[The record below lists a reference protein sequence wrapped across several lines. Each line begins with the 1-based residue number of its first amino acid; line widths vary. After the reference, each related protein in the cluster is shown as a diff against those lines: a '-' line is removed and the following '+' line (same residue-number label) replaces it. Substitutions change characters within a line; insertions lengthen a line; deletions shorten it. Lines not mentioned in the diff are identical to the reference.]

1 MSGRRPVRQAVRRT
15 VGRVPVRRRGWR
27 TRRRGRRQE
36 EKPIVALAV
45 AVLGVGLVVAVVQW
59 LLAHWWVLV
68 LAAVLGAG
76 AGALWWQQRLNRRR
90 WEAARAQG
98 LRYQVAQ
105 LDALDHAAF
114 EQAVRD
120 LMFRDGCR
128 DAVRTG
134 GRGDRGADVIATD
147 PAGRRWVIQC
157 KHRRDGPA
165 GSAIGTPD
173 LQRLNGT
180 ARPVHGADVVVM
192 LTNGRFTR
200 DAGPFSEDT
209 RMHLVD
215 RQLLARWAAG
225 SWPLWD
231 LLHRVPPPRRPRR

>member
-1 MSGRRPVRQAVRRT
+1 MSGRRPARRA
-15 VGRVPVRRRGWR
+15 PVRRR
-27 TRRRGRRQE
+27 RRRRSQREE
-36 EKPIVALAV
+36 EKLVVGLVV

-59 LLAHWWVLV
+59 LLVHWWLLVLV
-68 LAAVLGAG
+68 AVAAAG
-76 AGALWWQQRLNRRR
+76 GGALWWQHRVQRQR
-90 WEAARAQG
+90 WETVRAQG
-98 LRYQVAQ
+98 LRYQLAQ

-114 EQAVRD
+114 EFAVRD

-147 PAGRRWVIQC
+147 PVGRRWVIQC
-157 KHRRDGPA
+157 KHRRDGLA

-180 ARPVHGADVVVM
+180 ARPVHKADVVVM

-200 DAGPFSEDT
+200 DARPFSNDT
-209 RMHLVD
+209 QMHLVD
-215 RQLLARWAAG
+215 RDVLARWAAG

-231 LLHRVPPPRRPRR
+231 LLRKIPPPRRPQR

>member
-1 MSGRRPVRQAVRRT
+1 M
-15 VGRVPVRRRGWR
+15 
-27 TRRRGRRQE
+27 
-36 EKPIVALAV
+36 VAGVLAV
-45 AVLGVGLVVAVVQW
+45 AGIGLLVAVVQW

-68 LAAVLGAG
+68 LAGVLAAGTAVV
-76 AGALWWQQRLNRRR
+76 WWRQAVQRQR
-90 WEAARAQG
+90 WEVVRAQG

-105 LDALDHAAF
+105 LDALDHAQF
-114 EQAVRD
+114 EHAVRD

-157 KHRRDGPA
+157 KHRRNGTA

-180 ARPVHGADVVVM
+180 ARPIHGADVVVM

-200 DAGPFSEDT
+200 DARPFSKDT
-209 RMHLVD
+209 RIHLVD
-215 RQLLARWAAG
+215 RDLLARWAAG

-231 LLHRVPPPRRPRR
+231 LLPKIPPPRRPAR

>member
-1 MSGRRPVRQAVRRT
+1 MAGV
-15 VGRVPVRRRGWR
+15 
-27 TRRRGRRQE
+27 
-36 EKPIVALAV
+36 LAV
-45 AVLGVGLVVAVVQW
+45 AGIGLLVAVVQW

-68 LAAVLGAG
+68 LAGVLAAGTAVV
-76 AGALWWQQRLNRRR
+76 WWRQAVQRQR
-90 WEAARAQG
+90 WEVVRAQG

-105 LDALDHAAF
+105 LDALDHAQF
-114 EQAVRD
+114 EHAVRD

-157 KHRRDGPA
+157 KHRRNGTA

-180 ARPVHGADVVVM
+180 ARPIHGADVVVM

-200 DAGPFSEDT
+200 DARPFSKDT
-209 RMHLVD
+209 RIHLVD
-215 RQLLARWAAG
+215 RDLLARWAAG

-231 LLHRVPPPRRPRR
+231 LLPKIPPPRRPAR

>member
-1 MSGRRPVRQAVRRT
+1 M
-15 VGRVPVRRRGWR
+15 
-27 TRRRGRRQE
+27 
-36 EKPIVALAV
+36 VAGVLAV
-45 AVLGVGLVVAVVQW
+45 AGIGLLVAVVQW

-68 LAAVLGAG
+68 LAGMLAAGVAAV
-76 AGALWWQQRLNRRR
+76 WWRQAVQRQRR
-90 WEAARAQG
+90 EAVRAQG
-98 LRYQVAQ
+98 LRFQVAQ
-105 LDALDHAAF
+105 LDALDHAQF
-114 EQAVRD
+114 EHAVRD

-157 KHRRDGPA
+157 KHRRNGTA

-180 ARPVHGADVVVM
+180 ARPIHKADVVVM

-200 DAGPFSEDT
+200 DARPFSKDT
-209 RMHLVD
+209 GIHLVD
-215 RQLLARWAAG
+215 RDVLARWAAG

-231 LLHRVPPPRRPRR
+231 LLPKVPPPRRPEG

>member
-1 MSGRRPVRQAVRRT
+1 MSGRRPVRRSVRRA
-15 VGRVPVRRRGWR
+15 PVRRRGRR
-27 TRRRGRRQE
+27 TKRRGRRQE
-36 EKPIVALAV
+36 EKLIVALAV

-59 LLAHWWVLV
+59 LLAHWWVLA

-76 AGALWWQQRLNRRR
+76 TGALWWGQRLRRRR

-157 KHRRDGPA
+157 KHRRDGAA

-231 LLHRVPPPRRPRR
+231 LLPRVPQPRRPRR

>member
-1 MSGRRPVRQAVRRT
+1 M
-15 VGRVPVRRRGWR
+15 
-27 TRRRGRRQE
+27 
-36 EKPIVALAV
+36 VAGVLAV
-45 AVLGVGLVVAVVQW
+45 AGIGLLVAVVQW

-68 LAAVLGAG
+68 LAGVLAAGTAVV
-76 AGALWWQQRLNRRR
+76 WWRQAVQRQR
-90 WEAARAQG
+90 WEVVRAQG

-105 LDALDHAAF
+105 LDALDHAQF
-114 EQAVRD
+114 EHAVRD

-157 KHRRDGPA
+157 KHRRNGTA

-180 ARPVHGADVVVM
+180 ARPIHKADVVVM

-200 DAGPFSEDT
+200 DARPFSKDT
-209 RMHLVD
+209 RIHLVD
-215 RQLLARWAAG
+215 RDVLARWAAG

-231 LLHRVPPPRRPRR
+231 LLPKIPPPRRPAR